1 MKKISILLLVLAS
14 LLCAEVKVETAV
26 RIENLPEELFLD
38 EHNLGEDPEEC
49 LSFYKGKARN
59 DYNSVACGF
68 AGLCQSMLDTSVL
81 LGWSGGMNYFF
92 DEGSVEFYV
101 FSDATHS
108 WKEVFEYEFKQY
120 RRCYFLTDNDSIFN
134 SFFEIIDS
142 VLVPEVEKS
151 LKGNYNKPLI
161 FDYSRGEMREI
172 AVPGPN
178 FEFGKFADDS
188 VDARNAAIS
197 SIRQKQYRL
206 APVRVQGHRLIV
218 PAKLIVRPFVLFD
231 VNGHELRRG
240 TLKNNMEVPAYPTV
254 IKIQGYSAKLL
265 K

>member
-1 MKKISILLLVLAS
+1 MKKISILLLVLAAF
-14 LLCAEVKVETAV
+14 LYAEVKVETAV
-26 RIENLPEELFLD
+26 RIENLPEEIFNMD
-38 EHNLGEDPEEC
+38 NI
-49 LSFYKGKARN
+49 N
-59 DYNSVACGF
+59 DYMDDCASYGYCGIKI
-68 AGLCQSMLDTSVL
+68 LCPTVLDSNILFGWPVSDNVVEYYVL
-81 LGWSGGMNYFF
+81 TGAS
-92 DEGSVEFYV
+92 
-101 FSDATHS
+101 HS
-108 WKEVFEYEFKQY
+108 WREIFEDEFDHYKK
-120 RRCYFLTDNDSIFN
+120 CGGIIASDSVYN
-134 SFFEIIDS
+134 SLFAVIDS

-151 LKGNYNKPLI
+151 LKGDYNKPLI
-161 FDYSRGEMREI
+161 FDYSRGEMRGI

-197 SIRQKQYRL
+197 SIRQNQYRL
-206 APVRVQGHRLIV
+206 APVRVQDHCLIV
-218 PAKLIVRPFVLFD
+218 PAKLIDRPFVLFD